1 MHLKFILFLLMC
13 SLTVNA
19 QKEGQAWV
27 DSLLNAM
34 PTALNDTVKAKIL
47 NRVALYYASANTDTG
62 LKYTAMGMN
71 LAGKMKW
78 LKGISAFNTCYGN
91 IYVTKGKLDS
101 ALYFHLKALECS
113 KKINDSINMGVAYN
127 NLGTVAEA
135 KSDFVSAAKY
145 YIQTLQLGKAL
156 KNNYNIAVACE
167 NIALVYQEQQDYSRG
182 IEYARQSIAAYE
194 LDNDREELA
203 GPLELIGTFFLHLNK
218 YDSAYSYYQKALSN
232 ARTNGNKLKEG
243 AALNSLAEYFAKQ
256 KDYFNAIKYG
266 LEGKTLW
273 DSTVPAFEDA
283 INNGG
288 LLGNYYLQLAK
299 QADTGK
305 INSSLQIPATK
316 EKLLKL
322 ATAYLTEAI
331 QKCKAKGNQNSQS
344 TFQNYLAEANAL
356 EGNYKDAYFNFKSY
370 QQIKDSIFSQEN
382 KNKIAAVENQRAIDL
397 KNKEI
402 ENKELQIGNQRK
414 RMWLLASCIAF
425 LITVGGLVYRQSLT
439 RKKTNTT
446 LLQLNTELDEANKVK
461 AKFFGILSHDLRSPV
476 ANLINFLQL
485 QKRKPGIM
493 NEQQIA
499 ERENKISDS
508 ANALLD
514 TMEAMLLWSKG
525 QMEHFKPSVAE
536 VAVND
541 LFIYLEHFFTG
552 TEHVSFSFEN
562 QENLIL
568 QTDEDYLKTIMH
580 NLTANA
586 VKALQQTT
594 GAKITW
600 KAWKQQT
607 NIYLSI
613 IDNGTGV
620 SKEQLK
626 ALYDET
632 ATSGSRHGLGLHIIR
647 DLAKAI
653 GCSITLQ
660 PQTKTGTEFIL
671 CI

>member
-1 MHLKFILFLLMC
+1 
-13 SLTVNA
+13 
-19 QKEGQAWV
+19 
-27 DSLLNAM
+27 
-34 PTALNDTVKAKIL
+34 
-47 NRVALYYASANTDTG
+47 
-62 LKYTAMGMN
+62 
-71 LAGKMKW
+71 
-78 LKGISAFNTCYGN
+78 
-91 IYVTKGKLDS
+91 
-101 ALYFHLKALECS
+101 
-113 KKINDSINMGVAYN
+113 
-127 NLGTVAEA
+127 
-135 KSDFVSAAKY
+135 
-145 YIQTLQLGKAL
+145 
-156 KNNYNIAVACE
+156 
-167 NIALVYQEQQDYSRG
+167 
-182 IEYARQSIAAYE
+182 
-194 LDNDREELA
+194 
-203 GPLELIGTFFLHLNK
+203 
-218 YDSAYSYYQKALSN
+218 
-232 ARTNGNKLKEG
+232 
-243 AALNSLAEYFAKQ
+243 
-256 KDYFNAIKYG
+256 
-266 LEGKTLW
+266 
-273 DSTVPAFEDA
+273 
-283 INNGG
+283 
-288 LLGNYYLQLAK
+288 
-299 QADTGK
+299 
-305 INSSLQIPATK
+305 
-316 EKLLKL
+316 
-322 ATAYLTEAI
+322 
-331 QKCKAKGNQNSQS
+331 
-344 TFQNYLAEANAL
+344 
-356 EGNYKDAYFNFKSY
+356 
-370 QQIKDSIFSQEN
+370 
-382 KNKIAAVENQRAIDL
+382 
-397 KNKEI
+397 
-402 ENKELQIGNQRK
+402 
-414 RMWLLASCIAF
+414 
-425 LITVGGLVYRQSLT
+425 
-439 RKKTNTT
+439 
-446 LLQLNTELDEANKVK
+446 
-461 AKFFGILSHDLRSPV
+461 
-476 ANLINFLQL
+476 
-485 QKRKPGIM
+485 M

>member
-1 MHLKFILFLLMC
+1 MRLKLITFLLLF
-13 SLTVNA
+13 SISVNA

-27 DSLLNAM
+27 DSLLSAM

-47 NRVALYYASANTDTG
+47 NKVALYYANANTDTA
-62 LKYTAMGMN
+62 LKYAAMGMH
-71 LAGKMKW
+71 LAGEMKW
-78 LKGISAFNTCYGN
+78 QKGISAFNTCYGN
-91 IYVTKGKLDS
+91 IYITKGQIDS
-101 ALYFHLKALECS
+101 ALYYHLKALELS

-135 KSDFVSAAKY
+135 KSDFVGAVQY
-145 YIQTLQLGKAL
+145 YMHSLQLGKEA
-156 KNNYNIAVACE
+156 KNNYNIGMSCE
-167 NIALVYQEQQDYSRG
+167 NIALVYQEQQDYPKG
-182 IEYARQSIAAYE
+182 IDYARQALAAFESNNNHDE
-194 LDNDREELA
+194 LSA
-203 GPLELIGTFFLHLNK
+203 PLELMGTFFLRLKK
-218 YDSAYSYYQKALSN
+218 YDSAYYYYQKSLVS
-232 ARTNGNKLKEG
+232 ARINGNKIKE
-243 AALNSLAEYFAKQ
+243 AAILNSLAEYYASQ
-256 KDYFNAIKYG
+256 KDFYDAIRYG
-266 LEGKTLW
+266 LDAKKIWNVTGT
-273 DSTVPAFEDA
+273 AFEDA
-283 INNGG
+283 IDNAG

-305 INSSLQIPATK
+305 INNSAQIPATK
-316 EKLLKL
+316 EKLLQL

-331 QKCKAKGNQNSQS
+331 QKSKAKGTKNSQS
-344 TFQNYLAEANAL
+344 IFQNYLAEANAL
-356 EGNYKDAYFNFKSY
+356 EGNYKDAYFNYKSY
-370 QQIKDSIFSQEN
+370 QEIKDSIFSQEN
-382 KNKIAAVENQRAIDL
+382 KNKIAAVESQQAIDL

-402 ENKELQIGNQRK
+402 ENKELQISNQRK
-414 RMWLLASCIAF
+414 RMWLLASFIAF
-425 LITVGGLVYRQSLT
+425 LITVGALIYRQSLT

-499 ERENKISDS
+499 ERENKITDS

-525 QMEHFKPSVAE
+525 QMEHFKPSVAA
-536 VAVND
+536 VQVND
-541 LFIYLEHFFTG
+541 LFTYLEHFFAG
-552 TEHVSFSFEN
+552 TEHVSFSFAN
-562 QENLIL
+562 PDNLVL
-568 QTDEDYLKTIMH
+568 LTDEDYLKTIMQ

-586 VKALQQTT
+586 VKALRQTPN
-594 GAKITW
+594 AQIAW
-600 KAWKQQT
+600 KAWKEQT

-613 IDNGTGV
+613 TDNGTGV
-620 SKEQLK
+620 CKEQLK

-653 GCSITLQ
+653 GCSVTLQ
-660 PQTKTGTEFIL
+660 PQTKTGTEFVL